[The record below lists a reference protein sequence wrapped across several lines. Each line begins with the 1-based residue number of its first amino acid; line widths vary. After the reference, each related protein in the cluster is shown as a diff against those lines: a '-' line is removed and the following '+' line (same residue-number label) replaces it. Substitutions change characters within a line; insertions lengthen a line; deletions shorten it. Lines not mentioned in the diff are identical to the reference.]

1 MSQLYIAKSR
11 NILQDETNAN
21 ENLTIHEEWESTI
34 LFKNENKHK
43 SEYRIECEFPQAAL
57 LKRILLPLNPSLG
70 GGQHKIAKINVAD
83 YINNQVKNLY
93 YIHMVFDR
101 NGMMIQSM
109 MKGQSMYTC
118 VRVPRKKLLRY
129 KITGVDGS
137 EYRDKVDIVIPLQSL
152 MVCLNMYAQ
161 TSELV
166 LMCDSDDKQVVLS
179 GKCTSSSE
187 YKYATDAG
195 QPLVCRLNTLN
206 MGPLALPFDG
216 SHFSFV
222 DVDYFS
228 ISPRLL
234 YPCLH
239 DIASDSGSNKLV
251 MELLPL
257 NEENNK
263 CVLGLASGQS
273 SIAVEWDFSYDENVF
288 DEYNVL
294 TQHLHTYSM
303 RCWMSVANG
312 IKLAQQMKI
321 AVKEDGVLL
330 IQMSMMDPI
339 SDGIQ
344 FYYQMY
350 PLLHTV

>member
-70 GGQHKIAKINVAD
+70 G
-83 YINNQVKNLY
+83 
-93 YIHMVFDR
+93 
-101 NGMMIQSM
+101 MMIQSM

-161 TSELV
+161 TVSSHGNKHMSQSELV

-228 ISPRLL
+228 IS
-234 YPCLH
+234 
-239 DIASDSGSNKLV
+239 
-251 MELLPL
+251 
-257 NEENNK
+257 
-263 CVLGLASGQS
+263 ASGQS